1 MECQTPIKVLLT
13 QYQAQMLVLKG
24 ERLFGSL
31 SGDIGTTIFSYDF
44 IQNNSSTPCVQASI
58 DQWIGDWTCTLEVRG
73 SNLAHDKP
81 FILLLSCIF
90 LSIIFEK
97 YFVFHFFRP
106 FTHFNTHYDTISW
119 YIHNFEFIKF
129 RSAFASL
136 CIAAQCVFRNIAK
149 YC

>member
-1 MECQTPIKVLLT
+1 MECQTPIKVFLT
-13 QYQAQMLVLKG
+13 QSQVQMKVAKAK
-24 ERLFGSL
+24 RPFWSLF
-31 SGDIGTTIFSYDF
+31 GDIGTTIFSYDF
-44 IQNNSSTPCVQASI
+44 IYDNLSPPCVQASI

-136 CIAAQCVFRNIAK
+136 WHCCVVRIS
-149 YC
+149 

>member
-1 MECQTPIKVLLT
+1 MKV
-13 QYQAQMLVLKG
+13 AKAK
-24 ERLFGSL
+24 RPFWSLF
-31 SGDIGTTIFSYDF
+31 GDIGTTIFSYDF
-44 IQNNSSTPCVQASI
+44 IYDNLSPPCVQASI

-136 CIAAQCVFRNIAK
+136 
-149 YC
+149 